1 MNKKTIVFEDYIAEH
16 VAAAAME
23 FAASALNGAVHKI
36 IQESGAITKNEV
48 ATIEK
53 MYEKIVTEAIEEF
66 VPSEEE
72 LQQMIE
78 TLEKAGYKV
87 VKTEE
92 EAAENGDVENEDEE
106 EAAENGD
113 VEDRDEDE
121 AAENGGTLNESADLA
136 SKIAAKLEIL

>member
-1 MNKKTIVFEDYIAEH
+1 MGKNEIVFEDYIAEH
-16 VAAAAME
+16 VATAAMG
-23 FAASALNGAVHKI
+23 FAASALNSAVHKI

-53 MYEKIVTEAIEEF
+53 LYEKIITEAIEEF
-66 VPSEEE
+66 VPGEEE

-87 VKTEE
+87 IKGEKEPVADNG
-92 EAAENGDVENEDEE
+92 EAGNGEAGNGDADNGV
-106 EAAENGD
+106 AGNGD
-113 VEDRDEDE
+113 
-121 AAENGGTLNESADLA
+121 ALNESADLA